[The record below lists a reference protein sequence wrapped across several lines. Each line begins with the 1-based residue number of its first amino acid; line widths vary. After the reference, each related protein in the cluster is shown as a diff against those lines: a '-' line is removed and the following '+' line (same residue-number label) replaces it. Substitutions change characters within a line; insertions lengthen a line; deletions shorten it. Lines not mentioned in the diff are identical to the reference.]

1 MTQASAIEIAQKAV
15 LRRFAWAD
23 GHADIWR
30 IFDDARAFAAVVAGL
45 VAPWES
51 DEITKVCAVE
61 SRGFILGGAVACA
74 LDAGFVAIRKEGN
87 LFPGA
92 KQKVVAAAPDYRGT
106 QHALQ
111 MQEQAIY
118 AGDRCLLVDDWIE
131 QGSQAAAACELITRG
146 GGLAVGISVIVD
158 QLTEERR
165 RHLPRL
171 TSIVTTADLP
181 AV

>member
-1 MTQASAIEIAQKAV
+1 MTQASTRERAKKAV

-23 GHADIWR
+23 GDADVWR
-30 IFDDARAFAAVVAGL
+30 IFDDATAFAAVVAGL
-45 VAPWES
+45 VAPWQS

-61 SRGFILGGAVACA
+61 ARGFILGGAVACA
-74 LDAGFVAIRKEGN
+74 LGAGFVAIRKEGN

-92 KQKVVAAAPDYRGT
+92 KQKIVAAPDYRGT

-111 MQEQAIY
+111 MQEQAIN
-118 AGDRCLLVDDWIE
+118 AGDRCLLVDDWVE
-131 QGSQAAAACELITRG
+131 QGSQAAAACELITRCG
-146 GGLAVGISVIVD
+146 GTVAGISIIVD
-158 QLTEERR
+158 QLTNERR
-165 RHLPRL
+165 RLLPRL